1 MERTLVLI
9 KPDAMQRGLAGEII
23 ARLERRGLRIV
34 AMRLLHMDEAL
45 ARQHYA
51 AHEGKAFF
59 EGLLQLDDAT
69 LRGLLRRTDPQ
80 IIALALRTSPDKLRH
95 RILAGLSY
103 ERRLAV
109 HDHPDFLGPVRLS
122 DIEAA
127 QQELVDLLEIPDH
140 SPAQLVSTT
149 EESPA

>member
-34 AMRLLHMDEAL
+34 AMRMLHMDEDL

-59 EGLLQLDDAT
+59 P
-69 LRGLLRRTDPQ
+69 GLLRYITSSP
-80 IIALALRTSPDKLRH
+80 IIAAVFEGNNAVEIVRQSMGATNPAQAAPGTIRADLGIDTGRNLVHGSDSLESAEKEIRLFFQE
-95 RILAGLSY
+95 GEMFSY
-103 ERRLAV
+103 ERSIDPWV
-109 HDHPDFLGPVRLS
+109 F
-122 DIEAA
+122 E
-127 QQELVDLLEIPDH
+127 
-140 SPAQLVSTT
+140 
-149 EESPA
+149 